1 MTFELATT
9 LSEPEQQF
17 LYNLEVLGLP
27 QARAA
32 EMAGLTGAP
41 HDVLK
46 RPHIVSAREQ
56 VKAATRARVNI
67 TKDDVV
73 RGYQDAIGQAVLL
86 SDPMAQ
92 IAGWREIAK
101 ILGYDGAKEVHLHL
115 NGDVKQVRRQI
126 AQLNDNEL
134 VKLLEADNVID
145 GDFYVA
151 KEHADH

>member
-1 MTFELATT
+1 MSFELATQLT
-9 LSEPEQQF
+9 EPEQQF

-27 QARAA
+27 QLRAA
-32 EMAGLTGAP
+32 EIAGLPGAP
-41 HDVLK
+41 TEILK
-46 RPHIVSAREQ
+46 RPHIIAAREQ
-56 VKAATRARVNI
+56 VKQATRARVDI

-73 RGYQDAIGQAVLL
+73 RGFKKAIDQADLMA
-86 SDPMAQ
+86 DPMAQ

-134 VKLLEADNVID
+134 VQLLEADNVID

-151 KEHADH
+151 KEHGSR